1 MKKSV
6 AVRSLKKSFKGMIVL
21 DGLSLEMKKGAL
33 IHIRG
38 GNGSG
43 KSTLLKLIAKLT
55 EPDSGSV
62 YVEKTQKIG
71 GLIENPMFIEHETA
85 LFNLQFLAEL
95 TGTFDWE
102 KTRDLMQQFDLEIS
116 NKKPV
121 KSYSLGMRQKLGIIQ
136 AIMENQDLILLDEP
150 TRGLDRKSVA
160 VFNEIIESLRD
171 AKKTCII
178 CAHDGVSNIHFD
190 AVYELEYGEIRE
202 I

>member
-1 MKKSV
+1 MRKSV
-6 AVRSLKKSFKGMIVL
+6 SVKSLRKSFKGTMVL
-21 DGLSLEMKKGAL
+21 DGLNLEIKKGAL
-33 IHIRG
+33 VHIRG

-43 KSTLLKLIAKLT
+43 KSTLLKLIAKLID
-55 EPDSGSV
+55 PDSGCI
-62 YVEKTQKIG
+62 YVETSQKIG

-102 KTRDLMQQFDLEIS
+102 KARNLMQQFDLEITS
-116 NKKPV
+116 KKPV

-160 VFNEIIESLRD
+160 AFNEIIESLRD

-178 CAHDGVSNIHFD
+178 CAHDGVSSIDFD